1 MMSGEKKAVI
11 LDGHNAAYSKRM
23 GHAFD
28 KLYIYGSYFLFDV
41 CSLIYLSKKSDSL
54 TN

>member
-1 MMSGEKKAVI
+1 MSGEKKAVI

-28 KLYIYGSYFLFDV
+28 KLYI
-41 CSLIYLSKKSDSL
+41 
-54 TN
+54 